1 VTPRR
6 DEKDDII
13 YRASLKLFAHYG
25 YRKTTIDDI
34 AREVGMTRSNLYFYV
49 SDKRD
54 LYEKTVSRAFLEWQ
68 SDVAKAVEREKDP
81 VGKFRVMALR
91 SIEYLEHHEEL
102 RSIFVNDPGI
112 FSLSPSEDRFYGI
125 NLGAIRLI
133 EDILRDGIDQG
144 VFHDVDIEHTSQLF
158 FSIYVMFL
166 IKTYVKSEGISA
178 MRMYKEGLEII
189 LRGLSRH

>member
-102 RSIFVNDPGI
+102 RSIFVKDPGI

>member
-1 VTPRR
+1 V
-6 DEKDDII
+6 K
-13 YRASLKLFAHYG
+13 
-25 YRKTTIDDI
+25 
-34 AREVGMTRSNLYFYV
+34 
-49 SDKRD
+49 
-54 LYEKTVSRAFLEWQ
+54 
-68 SDVAKAVEREKDP
+68 
-81 VGKFRVMALR
+81 
-91 SIEYLEHHEEL
+91 
-102 RSIFVNDPGI
+102 DPGI
-112 FSLSPSEDRFYGI
+112 FPLSPSEDRFYGI

>member
-1 VTPRR
+1 MTPRR

-102 RSIFVNDPGI
+102 RSIFVKDPGI

>member
-1 VTPRR
+1 MTPRR